1 MQIDDGGKKQNYT
14 KWTDAMKH
22 ALAHEVSV
30 KRAYIKTSDAKLRDK
45 WKSITEVL
53 QARPEFINCPPLSW
67 ETVKA
72 QWKRIQDSV
81 RKEAAVDNRY
91 TNLSAMHYEPTEYQK
106 LVLNMLE
113 ETDAAALNLKEK
125 KSNNDRVQAALF
137 THEQQELEMQGQ
149 LTSDPILLV
158 PENFDSPPENY
169 QDLNEEGF
177 ELKRHSTPSTP
188 GSKRRLKNPLLSS
201 RKLERRHLQS
211 YATSN

>member
-1 MQIDDGGKKQNYT
+1 
-14 KWTDAMKH
+14 
-22 ALAHEVSV
+22 
-30 KRAYIKTSDAKLRDK
+30 
-45 WKSITEVL
+45 
-53 QARPEFINCPPLSW
+53 
-67 ETVKA
+67 
-72 QWKRIQDSV
+72 
-81 RKEAAVDNRY
+81 
-91 TNLSAMHYEPTEYQK
+91 
-106 LVLNMLE
+106 MLE
-113 ETDAAALNLKEK
+113 EADAPALNLKEK

-188 GSKRRLKNPLLSS
+188 RSKRRLKNSPLSS

-211 YATSN
+211 SAASQLNSFNAAIIDLVKQAAVVTTPETNVQSEEDKDWIDKRGACS